1 MFTSILARA
10 HAAGPLAMTAAAVQ
24 FAGGCRQGQA
34 EPVSVPSYES
44 READTAGLGERRRVL
59 LGRGGAYAQI
69 TPQRVARP
77 LRQFPFVLPTE
88 GPEAL
93 QIQILLDRANF
104 SPGII
109 DGTWGA
115 NARTALRWFKISYRL
130 DTTAVGFAPVLP
142 GTVTDTARPE
152 RRRERRV
159 DTMIVRT
166 PQRTALDTAAVS
178 EFAAET
184 TAVIDR
190 ATYERLL
197 AVSTKL
203 PYIARYTVSADDVD
217 GPFVNIPGSVYQQ
230 ARLRCMCYESV
241 SELLAE
247 RFHTTRAL
255 LEQLNPGVN
264 FDTIASGTAIWVPN
278 VFGDVRPPVGPVAKI
293 VISKREF
300 FTQARDSNERI
311 VHHFPSTLGA
321 GYDPSPTGDYRVIKA
336 VPNPT
341 FHYQPKLFAEVPD
354 TRPTAKLRP
363 GPNSPVGL
371 VWIALSKAHYGI
383 HGTSAPET
391 IGYANSHGCVR
402 LANWDALQLANEVRP
417 GVAVQFR

>member
-1 MFTSILARA
+1 
-10 HAAGPLAMTAAAVQ
+10 V
-24 FAGGCRQGQA
+24 
-34 EPVSVPSYES
+34 
-44 READTAGLGERRRVL
+44 
-59 LGRGGAYAQI
+59 
-69 TPQRVARP
+69 
-77 LRQFPFVLPTE
+77 
-88 GPEAL
+88 L

-159 DTMIVRT
+159 DTMIVRI
-166 PQRTALDTAAVS
+166 PQQTAADTAAITQ
-178 EFAAET
+178 FPAET

-197 AVSTKL
+197 AVSSKL
-203 PYIARYTVSADDVD
+203 PYVVRYTVTADDVD
-217 GPFVNIPGSVYQQ
+217 GPFVDVPSSVYAQ

-241 SELLAE
+241 AELLSE

-264 FDTIASGTAIWVPN
+264 FDALTPGTAIRVPN

-300 FTQARDSNERI
+300 FTQARDSSERI

-321 GYDPSPTGDYRVIKA
+321 GYDPSPTGDFRVVKA
-336 VPNPT
+336 IRDPT

-354 TRPTAKLRP
+354 TRPTALLRP

-371 VWIALSKAHYGI
+371 VWIALSIAHYGI
-383 HGTSAPET
+383 HGTSSPET
-391 IGYANSHGCVR
+391 IGYANSHGGGR
-402 LANWDALQLANEVRP
+402 LANWDA
-417 GVAVQFR
+417 VAF

>member
-1 MFTSILARA
+1 MFTSILAHA
-10 HAAGPLAMTAAAVQ
+10 HAARGLALTAAAIQ
-24 FAGGCRQGQA
+24 FASGCRQGQA

-44 READTAGLGERRRVL
+44 READTAGLGERQRVL

-69 TPQRVARP
+69 TPERVAAP

-88 GPEAL
+88 GPEVL

-166 PQRTALDTAAVS
+166 QPQTPPDTGLVS
-178 EFAAET
+178 EFPAET
-184 TAVIDR
+184 TAVIDG

-203 PYIARYTVSADDVD
+203 PYVARYTVSADDVD
-217 GPFVNIPGSVYQQ
+217 GPFVNVPRSVYQQ

-264 FDTIASGTAIWVPN
+264 FATIASGTPIWVPN
-278 VFGDVRPPVGPVAKI
+278 VFGDVRPRVGPVAKI

-336 VPNPT
+336 IPNPT
-341 FHYQPKLFAEVPD
+341 FHYQPTLFAEVPD

-402 LANWDALQLANEVRP
+402 LANWDALQLAHEVRP

>member
-1 MFTSILARA
+1 MFTRYRIRA
-10 HAAGPLAMTAAAVQ
+10 DFAGAFAMTVG
-24 FAGGCRQGQA
+24 AGLLASGCRQGQA

-69 TPQRVARP
+69 TPQRVAEP
-77 LRQFPFVLPTE
+77 LRRFPFVLPTE
-88 GPEAL
+88 GPEVL
-93 QIQILLDRANF
+93 QVQILLDRANF

-159 DTMIVRT
+159 DTMIVRS
-166 PQRTALDTAAVS
+166 QRETAADSGVVT
-178 EFAAET
+178 EFPAET

-203 PYIARYTVSADDVD
+203 PYIARYTVSADDVH
-217 GPFVNIPGSVYQQ
+217 GRFVNIPGSVYQQ
-230 ARLRCMCYESV
+230 ARLRCMCYESA

-247 RFHTTRAL
+247 RFHTTREL

-264 FDTIASGTAIWVPN
+264 FDAIASGTPIWVPN
-278 VFGDVRPPVGPVAKI
+278 VFGDVRPRVGPVAKI

-300 FTQARDSNERI
+300 FTQARDSTERI

-321 GYDPSPTGDYRVIKA
+321 GYDPSPTGDFRVIKA
-336 VPNPT
+336 LRNPT
-341 FHYQPKLFAEVPD
+341 FNYQPKLFAEVPD
-354 TRPTAKLRP
+354 TRPTALLRP

-402 LANWDALQLANEVRP
+402 LANWDAVQLANEVQP
-417 GVAVQFR
+417 GVRVEFR